1 MPYIAAGD
9 NLNMFLIGHVLSAG
23 GAFFIRRRTDGDEVY
38 KKVLTQVI
46 IPISQ
51 NFLFIL
57 FSLVC
62 AVFVERRISIG
73 SVFGRWKDSNRFHIR
88 S

>member
-46 IPISQ
+46 TPILQ
-51 NFLFIL
+51 KFRFMLLIL
-57 FSLVC
+57 WCIVC
-62 AVFVERRISIG
+62 AIFVERRISIG
-73 SVFGRWKDSNRFHIR
+73 SVFGRWKD
-88 S
+88 

>member
-38 KKVLTQVI
+38 KKVLTQV
-46 IPISQ
+46 STTALQ
-51 NFLFIL
+51 SF
-57 FSLVC
+57 
-62 AVFVERRISIG
+62 
-73 SVFGRWKDSNRFHIR
+73 
-88 S
+88 